1 MLISTEMKL
10 YYNIV
15 SGKYDKNTMFS
26 LMIKKTHVAM
36 AFIKGDVPIRF
47 CVQTALKP
55 YIFKGSRG
63 RRNTKGNRKFGNGR
77 EI

>member
-1 MLISTEMKL
+1 MLISTEMKS

-36 AFIKGDVPIRF
+36 AFIKGD
-47 CVQTALKP
+47 
-55 YIFKGSRG
+55 KGK
-63 RRNTKGNRKFGNGR
+63 NFFYKFLHN
-77 EI
+77 

>member
-47 CVQTALKP
+47 CVPNGSKALHLQGIKRAQEH
-55 YIFKGSRG
+55 K
-63 RRNTKGNRKFGNGR
+63 RKSEVR
-77 EI
+77 

>member
-26 LMIKKTHVAM
+26 LMIKKLMLQWHSS
-36 AFIKGDVPIRF
+36 KGMSQFDFVF
-47 CVQTALKP
+47 QTALKP